1 VHPGLFILFARFYH
15 FNNENRKKMTPVTAG
30 IVGILLLLVLFLMRM
45 PVAFA
50 MTFIGLVGFA
60 YIGGSSPAL
69 GLLAQDVFETFSSY
83 PLSVIPMFILMGS
96 FGFASG
102 ISRRLYNATY
112 TWVGQLRG
120 GLTIATVLAC
130 SGFAAISGSTA
141 ATAATMGKIA
151 LPEMEK
157 YGYDRMLATGTVA
170 AAGTLGILIPPSTI
184 LIVYGILT
192 EESIGKLFIAGVLP
206 GLIMSLLF
214 ILVVTILCHRNPK
227 LAPPGAPTS
236 WKAKAKAFGG
246 MIEALI
252 LFVLTIGGLFL
263 GWFSPTQAGAIGS
276 GGALLIGLIRRQLSW
291 KAFFESGKD
300 GLRTSCMVLMIITG
314 ATIFGHFM
322 AVTTIPF
329 VLADWVSNLPIPKTA
344 IMAVII
350 FIYFIGGFFMDSMA
364 LVVVTIPIF
373 FPVVMDLGFDPIWF
387 GVIIVLVAEMG
398 VITPPVGVNVFVIK
412 GIAPD
417 IPLEVIFKG
426 ILPFLAALV
435 LFTIALIFFPQIAT
449 YLPSLVTY

>member
-1 VHPGLFILFARFYH
+1 
-15 FNNENRKKMTPVTAG
+15 MSPVTTG
-30 IVGILLLLVLFLMRM
+30 IVGIILLLFLFLLRM

-50 MTFIGLVGFA
+50 MTFIGVTGFA
-60 YIGGSSPAL
+60 YLTGPEPAL
-69 GLLAQDVFETFSSY
+69 GLLAQDIFETFSSY

-96 FGFASG
+96 FAFASG
-102 ISRRLYNATY
+102 ISQRMYNTTY
-112 TWVGQLRG
+112 SWVGQLRG

-130 SGFAAISGSTA
+130 SGFAAICGSTA

-151 LPEMEK
+151 LPEMKK
-157 YGYDRMLATGTVA
+157 YGYDDMLATGTVA

-192 EESIGKLFIAGVLP
+192 EESIGKLFVAGLFPGVVL
-206 GLIMSLLF
+206 SLLF
-214 ILVVTILCHRNPK
+214 VGVVAILCKRNPD
-227 LAPPGAPTS
+227 LGPSGSPTT
-236 WKAKAKAFGG
+236 WKEKFRATKGI
-246 MIEALI
+246 IEAVI
-252 LFVLTIGGLFL
+252 LFALTIGGLFL
-263 GWFSPTQAGAIGS
+263 GWFSPTQAGAIGA
-276 GGALLIGLIRRQLSW
+276 GGALLIGLFRRQLTW
-291 KAFFESGKD
+291 KSFFESGKD
-300 GLRTSCMVLMIITG
+300 GLRTACMVLFIITG
-314 ATIFGHFM
+314 ATVFGHFM

-329 VLADWVSNLPIPKTA
+329 LLADWVSGLPIPTMA
-344 IMAVII
+344 IMGVII

-373 FPVVMDLGFDPIWF
+373 FPLVLKLGFDPIWF

-426 ILPFLAALV
+426 IIPFL
-435 LFTIALIFFPQIAT
+435 IALILFTVVLIVFPQIAT